1 MSSQTAQVENVSDVI
16 QVMKAGI
23 DFYEDAIEKVESS
36 RVKQTFRKMVVNKRQ
51 AIDTLQPLAIAE
63 QGEKETGSSFAVS
76 SRKLYTKLA
85 GALSSNEDHTYVKQL
100 EEVEDKVLEV
110 LDEALEKDQPVI
122 AKTTLENVR
131 THAQKLHDEMKVLQ
145 AITKH

>member
-1 MSSQTAQVENVSDVI
+1 M
-16 QVMKAGI
+16 
-23 DFYEDAIEKVESS
+23 
-36 RVKQTFRKMVVNKRQ
+36 
-51 AIDTLQPLAIAE
+51 
-63 QGEKETGSSFAVS
+63 
-76 SRKLYTKLA
+76 
-85 GALSSNEDHTYVKQL
+85 
-100 EEVEDKVLEV
+100 EDKVLEV